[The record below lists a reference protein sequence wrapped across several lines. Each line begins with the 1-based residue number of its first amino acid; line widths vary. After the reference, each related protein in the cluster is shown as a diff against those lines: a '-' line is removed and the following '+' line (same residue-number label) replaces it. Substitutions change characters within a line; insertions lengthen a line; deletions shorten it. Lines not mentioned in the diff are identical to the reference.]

1 MASSFWSRYVYIF
14 ILLLIIIFFRK
25 QLLFL
30 IYFLSNLIKS
40 SIQRWFPINLGTLN
54 KMKSVVV
61 LLFCILYCEVS
72 GCTIVVYFISLW
84 LIIKSNTF
92 GCFCWWFVWWLI
104 YLTFFSSVL
113 TIKIKRG
120 HAQIR
125 PKIDVSFIFLFF

>member
-1 MASSFWSRYVYIF
+1 MASSLYLWILISNRVTHIVVHMIFKPFLESIYIYIF
-14 ILLLIIIFFRK
+14 ILLLIIIFFCK

-92 GCFCWWFVWWLI
+92 GCFCW
-104 YLTFFSSVL
+104 
-113 TIKIKRG
+113 
-120 HAQIR
+120 
-125 PKIDVSFIFLFF
+125 